1 MKKII
6 KNCSFFLMVGLL
18 TSCQVQPNKVELK
31 DYIDESLSFKENF
44 TICSLN
50 DIHLSF
56 LSDLKTDFEYLE
68 TVIYS
73 RCQTEGL
80 TKDEAKPDML
90 VLNGDVFMDANKR
103 TVTEF
108 FKFIDSLNIPFAYTY
123 GNHDLQ
129 GLYGET
135 FIDSQ
140 IKKCKNSL
148 LKNPKDNVFGDSNYV
163 VNIKDGVNTKWQIYM
178 FDSNTYAN
186 FAYDNIHEDQI
197 EWYKKQIRLANGL
210 EENVNNV
217 TSNSTIPSLAYF
229 HIPLE
234 EFEEA
239 WEENGRTVSGKNGA
253 SVWRMEEGIGNGGKT
268 NSLFET
274 MTDFRST
281 VGVICAHDH
290 INNSDFHYSKP
301 GLVNTKDSHVEDFPI
316 RLIYGEKSS
325 RNIYHNPF
333 LMGGVF
339 VTLSDMDNTFKLKRI
354 HVDYDLNAREFL
366 DEDLVR
372 GYFND

>member
-1 MKKII
+1 MKKIF
-6 KNCSFFLMVGLL
+6 KNCSFLFMVGLL
-18 TSCQVQPNKVELK
+18 TSCQAQPNKVELK
-31 DYIDESLSFKENF
+31 DYIDESLTFKENF

-56 LSDLKTDFEYLE
+56 LSDLKTDFEYIE

-90 VLNGDVFMDANKR
+90 VLNGDVFMDANKK

-148 LKNPKDNVFGDSNYV
+148 LKNPKDDVFGDSNYV
-163 VNIKDGVNTKWQIYM
+163 VNIKDGVKTKWQIYM

-197 EWYKKQIRLANGL
+197 
-210 EENVNNV
+210 
-217 TSNSTIPSLAYF
+217 P
-229 HIPLE
+229 
-234 EFEEA
+234 
-239 WEENGRTVSGKNGA
+239 
-253 SVWRMEEGIGNGGKT
+253 
-268 NSLFET
+268 
-274 MTDFRST
+274 
-281 VGVICAHDH
+281 
-290 INNSDFHYSKP
+290 YS
-301 GLVNTKDSHVEDFPI
+301 
-316 RLIYGEKSS
+316 
-325 RNIYHNPF
+325 
-333 LMGGVF
+333 
-339 VTLSDMDNTFKLKRI
+339 
-354 HVDYDLNAREFL
+354 
-366 DEDLVR
+366 
-372 GYFND
+372 